1 LFHRPPPVLDELL
14 PDMNRMELL
23 PGEREAVLRSI
34 RSSISLRGVRK
45 EGYILERLKG
55 SEVPLMTI
63 WGENDRIIPV
73 RHADDVRRELPD
85 SVVRVIPECGHWPQ
99 MEKPDQFNPMLISF
113 LQGDPIQTAKHES

>member
-1 LFHRPPPVLDELL
+1 
-14 PDMNRMELL
+14 MNRMELL